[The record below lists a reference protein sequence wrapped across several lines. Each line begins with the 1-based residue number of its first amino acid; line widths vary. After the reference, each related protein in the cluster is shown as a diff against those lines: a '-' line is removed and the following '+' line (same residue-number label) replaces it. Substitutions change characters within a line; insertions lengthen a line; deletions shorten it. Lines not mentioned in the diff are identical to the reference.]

1 MANDKQAPPGL
12 NGPSIY
18 GRTLSAIADVLREE
32 EEQEANQPTQRASRL
47 GIERPQDYV
56 QRAAREGTSAVVSF
70 STGGLLS
77 PKKMPKEPKTSKL
90 TEAQKVFLEIARK
103 RQQYKNRGK
112 A

>member
-1 MANDKQAPPGL
+1 MAKNEQAPPGL
-12 NGPSIY
+12 NAPSIY

-32 EEQEANQPTQRASRL
+32 EQEANQPTRRASRL

-56 QRAAREGTSAVVSF
+56 QRAASEGTSAVVSF
-70 STGGLLS
+70 SAGGLLS

>member
-1 MANDKQAPPGL
+1 MIELYINQLPNNNFNMNKSKKNECL
-12 NGPSIY
+12 N
-18 GRTLSAIADVLREE
+18 TLKEVKR
-32 EEQEANQPTQRASRL
+32 
-47 GIERPQDYV
+47 V
-56 QRAAREGTSAVVSF
+56 CKVVSF
-70 STGGLLS
+70 SAGGLLS